1 MLTIRDILFAS
12 IDNQSPTTLLMK
24 SRDKVNNSF
33 LKTETTRDLLGLL
46 LLSAILKIIMV
57 LFIGVINHDGVLYI
71 TAAQK
76 IAAGFFKE
84 GLAVH
89 GGPLYSL
96 FITLTHFL
104 IPNWIAAARL
114 VSIVASILTI
124 IPLYLLTK
132 EIFHRKA
139 AMWAGCAF
147 ALLPLSNHLSVEVIR
162 DPLFLFFFAWSTYF
176 ANRAIKSKKSIHFL
190 LSSLTCLIS
199 ILCRIEGLVLYVFY
213 ILFVIY
219 LLFRDTQERI
229 NLLKGAL
236 IYVVL
241 PLLLIALGSLISAR
255 GLPSP
260 FNRMR
265 IVRAEIK
272 RFINLEILD
281 SFKSIH
287 DRLEALET
295 SGPNKPPVQNFIE
308 IARHY
313 MTAIYLIGLLESF
326 IKALFPL
333 YLVPLVVGFWKVR
346 NRNGVFVALLAGC
359 YLLMSYYLLIR
370 LDSIRVRHL
379 LTPAFLLHPW
389 IGAGIDRI
397 VIYVRGS
404 SRQRLLTI
412 LILLL
417 FGVLPIYRSVKI
429 LWKQDTVLV
438 RAGKWIADIPEFQAA
453 RIITNDRRVPF
464 YAAQGADF
472 DFFLSSDFF
481 YMEDMAL
488 KRELDLLIMK
498 VPKKKEN
505 QTVRL
510 KKFRKV
516 KKFFGKKNI
525 IIIYC
530 SPKLYESVQGR
541 KL

>member
-12 IDNQSPTTLLMK
+12 IDNQSPTTFLMK

-46 LLSAILKIIMV
+46 LLSAILKIIMA
-57 LFIGVINHDGVLYI
+57 LFIGVINHDGMLYI
-71 TAAQK
+71 IASQK
-76 IAAGFFKE
+76 IAAGSFKE
-84 GLAVH
+84 GLAAF
-89 GGPLYSL
+89 GGPLYPL
-96 FITLTHFL
+96 FITLTHY
-104 IPNWIAAARL
+104 IVPNWIAAARL

-236 IYVVL
+236 IYVVF
-241 PLLLIALGSLISAR
+241 PLLLIALASLISAR
-255 GLPSP
+255 GLPSTL
-260 FNRMR
+260 NRL
-265 IVRAEIK
+265 AEIK
-272 RFINLEILD
+272 SFFNLEFMD
-281 SFKSIH
+281 SYKDIH
-287 DRLEALET
+287 GQLEALET
-295 SGPNKPPVQNFIE
+295 SRPLKPPVQNFIE

-313 MTAIYLIGLLESF
+313 MAAIYLIGLLESF
-326 IKALFPL
+326 SKALFPL
-333 YLVPLVVGFWKVR
+333 YLIPLVLGFWKVR
-346 NRNGVFVALLAGC
+346 NRNSVFIALLAGC
-359 YLLMSYYLLIR
+359 YLLMSYYYLVR
-370 LDSIRVRHL
+370 FDSIRVRHL

-397 VIYVRGS
+397 VVYVRGS
-404 SRQRLLTI
+404 SRQHLLTI
-412 LILLL
+412 LMLLL

-505 QTVRL
+505 QTIRL

-516 KKFFGKKNI
+516 KEFFGKKNI
-525 IIIYC
+525 VIIYC
-530 SPKLYESVQGR
+530 SPKLYESIQGR